1 MAANQKDQRKE
12 KGGGAPSGVKLSPS
26 LTLANAG
33 EVKEALQAALAGAGK
48 ITLDASAV
56 TEVDF
61 AGLQLI
67 CAAHR
72 AVSRAG
78 REVEIVVGAGGAQC
92 TALTAAIRT
101 LGFGRDV
108 GCADHCLCREVARG

>member
-1 MAANQKDQRKE
+1 M
-12 KGGGAPSGVKLSPS
+12 KLSPS

-48 ITLDASAV
+48 ITVEAAAV
-56 TEVDF
+56 TEVDL

-67 CAAHR
+67 CATHR
-72 AVSRAG
+72 AASRAG
-78 REVEIVVGAGGAQC
+78 RELEIVAGAGGAPC
-92 TALTAAIRT
+92 AALTAAIGA

-108 GCADHCLCREVARG
+108 GCGDQCLCREVARG